1 MLHGVVVPLPLVVH
15 GRLRSRARVSMFFV
29 FETSFCTKTSLQR
42 ASDPRD
48 GAAQGLGDLLQRGI
62 DAWLLLRGLRPVPEQ
77 HGELGALLVGEVAHG
92 LEAVVLHGCTFFT
105 FFVYVFLV
113 FYNVRNRKTAETQKC
128 GKTQLFPKTT
138 FTARN
143 MELVLISGLM
153 VVYIV
158 DNHSNE
164 KTLLINQYKEVLS
177 RY

>member
-77 HGELGALLVGEVAHG
+77 HRELSALLIGQVPHR
-92 LEAVVLHGCTFFT
+92 LQAVVLHCCTCLGFYVCGFT
-105 FFVYVFLV
+105 E
-113 FYNVRNRKTAETQKC
+113 FYNVRNLRNLETQKR
-128 GKTQLFPKTT
+128 GKPQF
-138 FTARN
+138 N
-143 MELVLISGLM
+143 
-153 VVYIV
+153 
-158 DNHSNE
+158 
-164 KTLLINQYKEVLS
+164 
-177 RY
+177 